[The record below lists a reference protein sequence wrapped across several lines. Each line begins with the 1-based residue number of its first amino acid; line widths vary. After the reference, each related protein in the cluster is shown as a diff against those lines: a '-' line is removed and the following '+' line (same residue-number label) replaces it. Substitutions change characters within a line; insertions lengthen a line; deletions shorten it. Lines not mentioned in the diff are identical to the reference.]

1 MQKQLWK
8 CINGFSI
15 KHDSKLA
22 FRSLEKQYFS
32 FVISEFFNFRNPW
45 EARKGQQ
52 KGKAEWDS

>member
-52 KGKAEWDS
+52 KGKAE